1 MCLLL
6 LKYHLRH
13 KTVNNFPN
21 ISMVEL
27 HIYKKLKGKVNSQ
40 KANRLIP
47 LEMHCTSKILINGI
61 NDVHVIMI

>member
-1 MCLLL
+1 MYLLL

-21 ISMVEL
+21 ISMVES

-40 KANRLIP
+40 IANRLIYG
-47 LEMHCTSKILINGI
+47 LKRH
-61 NDVHVIMI
+61 